1 MDKIFPEVGR
11 VALLDDI
18 DEILIPE
25 EALAGRIRE
34 LGRAISH
41 DYIGK
46 EPLLVG
52 ILTGAVLFTSD
63 LLRQITIPVHLDFM
77 ATSSYGPKTES
88 SGIVRIL
95 KDLDQSIEGRHVI
108 IVDDIIDTGLTM
120 DYLLE
125 TLKARYPASLKV
137 CVLLDKVPRRLRH
150 VPIDYRGFEIPDKFV
165 VGYGLDYAGRYRN
178 LPFICVLK
186 SQIYGSEPIPSRF
199 PVPRRTLD
207 QPVSPASAPVAGSK
221 PRPVR

>member
-1 MDKIFPEVGR
+1 M
-11 VALLDDI
+11 ALLDDI

-25 EALAGRIRE
+25 EVLQARIRE
-34 LGRAISH
+34 LGRTIGT
-41 DYIGK
+41 DYNGK
-46 EPLLVG
+46 EPLLVA
-52 ILTGAVLFTSD
+52 ILTGAVLFVSD
-63 LLRQITIPVHLDFM
+63 LIRQISIACQLDFM
-77 ATSSYGPKTES
+77 ATSSYGVKTES

-137 CVLLDKVPRRLRH
+137 CALLDKVPRRLRH

-165 VGYGLDYAGRYRN
+165 VGYGLDYGGRYRN

-186 SQIYGSEPIPSRF
+186 PEIYGQEPGA
-199 PVPRRTLD
+199 D
-207 QPVSPASAPVAGSK
+207 DAPAVRHFTHG
-221 PRPVR
+221 RPARVVR

>member
-1 MDKIFPEVGR
+1 M
-11 VALLDDI
+11 ALLDDI
-18 DEILIPE
+18 DEILVPE
-25 EALAGRIRE
+25 EALQARIRE

-41 DYIGK
+41 DYNGK

-52 ILTGAVLFTSD
+52 ILTGAVLFVSD
-63 LLRQITIPVHLDFM
+63 LLRQITIPCQLDFM

-95 KDLDQSIEGRHVI
+95 KDLDQSIEGRHVL

-125 TLKARYPASLKV
+125 TLKARYPASLRV
-137 CVLLDKVPRRLRH
+137 CALLDKVPRRLRH

-165 VGYGLDYAGRYRN
+165 VGYGLDYGGRYRN

-186 SQIYGSEPIPSRF
+186 AEIYGQDLTAGHIQADRQPAVS
-199 PVPRRTLD
+199 
-207 QPVSPASAPVAGSK
+207 QPVLRPGAGPKARSM
-221 PRPVR
+221 R

>member
-1 MDKIFPEVGR
+1 M
-11 VALLDDI
+11 ALLDDI
-18 DEILIPE
+18 DEVLIPE
-25 EALAGRIRE
+25 EVLQARIRE
-34 LGRAISH
+34 LGRTISN
-41 DYIGK
+41 DYNGK

-52 ILTGAVLFTSD
+52 ILTGAVLFVSD
-63 LLRQITIPVHLDFM
+63 LLRQISISCQLDFM
-77 ATSSYGPKTES
+77 ATSSYGVKTES

-95 KDLDQSIEGRHVI
+95 KDLEQSIEGRHVI

-137 CVLLDKVPRRLRH
+137 CALLDKVPRRLRH

-165 VGYGLDYAGRYRN
+165 VGYGLDYGGRYRN

-186 SQIYGSEPIPSRF
+186 QEIYGQEPGVGGAPALRH
-199 PVPRRTLD
+199 
-207 QPVSPASAPVAGSK
+207 SPFG
-221 PRPVR
+221 RPARVVR

>member
-1 MDKIFPEVGR
+1 M
-11 VALLDDI
+11 ALRDDI

-25 EALAGRIRE
+25 EVLAARIRE
-34 LGRAISH
+34 LGRAISK
-41 DYIGK
+41 DYNGK

-52 ILTGAVLFTSD
+52 ILTGAVLFVSD
-63 LLRQITIPVHLDFM
+63 LLRQITIPCQLDFM

-95 KDLDQSIEGRHVI
+95 KDLDQSIEGRHVL

-120 DYLLE
+120 DYMLE
-125 TLKARYPASLKV
+125 TLKARYPVSLRV
-137 CVLLDKVPRRLRH
+137 CALLDKVPRRLRH

-165 VGYGLDYAGRYRN
+165 VGYGLDYSGRYRN

-186 SQIYGSEPIPSRF
+186 SEIYGQEP
-199 PVPRRTLD
+199 VNGEAARR
-207 QPVSPASAPVAGSK
+207 PAIGRTVLRPGARSST
-221 PRPVR
+221 RPVR

>member
-1 MDKIFPEVGR
+1 M
-11 VALLDDI
+11 ALRDDI

-25 EALAGRIRE
+25 EALQTRIRE
-34 LGRAISH
+34 LGRAVSS
-41 DYIGK
+41 DYTGK

-52 ILTGAVLFTSD
+52 ILTGAVLFVSD
-63 LLRQITIPVHLDFM
+63 LLRQITIPCQLDFM
-77 ATSSYGPKTES
+77 ATSSYGTKTES

-95 KDLDQSIEGRHVI
+95 KDLDQTIEGRHVL

-125 TLKARYPASLKV
+125 TLKARYPASLRV
-137 CVLLDKVPRRLRH
+137 CALLDKVPRRLRH

-165 VGYGLDYAGRYRN
+165 VGYGLDYNGRYRN

-186 SQIYGSEPIPSRF
+186 PEIYGQEPVGSE
-199 PVPRRTLD
+199 
-207 QPVSPASAPVAGSK
+207 VAGAARS
-221 PRPVR
+221 VR